1 MSIAERIKMVRT
13 LNERTQAG
21 RPVERTQAEFA
32 ATLGLGRASVA
43 NWERGGHVTGDKLM
57 QIAEQEGVS
66 LDWLRTGEGEMIAEA
81 KMLEGKSRAH
91 DIFGVGTAHP
101 PANAFPVRTLP
112 VLAAQDLGGGY
123 MQVQKTNVIER
134 MPMPP
139 SLAERE
145 RAYALFVSNNA
156 MAPAFRYG
164 DTAWIDPMMPY
175 APDTEAVLYK
185 AGGAGEAG
193 ETAILATLVAFDD
206 LYWTVEILKPEALQ
220 IKLKRENW
228 PSCQRVVGKTAR
240 R

>member
-1 MSIAERIKMVRT
+1 VSIAERIKMIRT
-13 LNERTQAG
+13 LNERTQGG
-21 RPVERTQAEFA
+21 RPVERTQEEFA
-32 ATLGLGRASVA
+32 RTLGLGRASVA

-66 LDWLRTGEGEMIAEA
+66 LDWLRTGEGEMLDGA
-81 KMLEGKSRAH
+81 KMPEGKSRRH
-91 DIFGVGTAHP
+91 DIFDADTAHR
-101 PANAFPVRTLP
+101 PASAFLERTLP

-123 MQVQKTNVIER
+123 VQVQKTNVIER
-134 MPMPP
+134 IPTPP
-139 SLAERE
+139 ALAERE
-145 RAYALFVSNNA
+145 RGYALFVCNNA

-185 AGGAGEAG
+185 AGGAGEIG

-206 LYWTVEILKPEALQ
+206 VYWTVQILKPEAVQ
-220 IKLKRENW
+220 IKLKRQDW

>member
-1 MSIAERIKMVRT
+1 MSIAERIEMVRK
-13 LNERTQAG
+13 LVSKRTQ
-21 RPVERTQAEFA
+21 EEFA

-66 LDWLRTGEGEMIAEA
+66 LDWLRTGEGEMMDRV
-81 KMLEGKSRAH
+81 KTLEGKSRGR
-91 DIFGVGTAHP
+91 DIFGVGAAHR
-101 PANAFPVRTLP
+101 PANALLP

-123 MQVQKTNVIER
+123 MHVQKTNVIER
-134 MPMPP
+134 IPMPP

-145 RAYALFVSNNA
+145 QAYALFVCNNA

-175 APDTEAVLYK
+175 APDTEAVFFK
-185 AGGAGEAG
+185 ADGDGADGQV
-193 ETAILATLVAFDD
+193 AILGTLIVVDD
-206 LYWTVEILKPEALQ
+206 LNWTIEILKPASQQ
-220 IKLKRENW
+220 IKLKRKDW
-228 PSCQRVVGKTAR
+228 PTSQRVVGKTAR